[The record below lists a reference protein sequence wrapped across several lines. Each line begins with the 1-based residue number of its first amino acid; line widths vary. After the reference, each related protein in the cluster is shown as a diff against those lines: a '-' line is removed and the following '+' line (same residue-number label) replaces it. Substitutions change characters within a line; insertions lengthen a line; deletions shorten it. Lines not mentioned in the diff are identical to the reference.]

1 MLMWVF
7 TKHGFVA
14 IVQHNSLPDH
24 FQVKS
29 RVVDPLENLW
39 PGHKIEVIDWAD
51 YRYRITMLKS
61 DALEV
66 LEGQVADVDYTSFKT
81 RCESDQDYHYALT
94 RVWSI
99 MYNYQVRMEG

>member
-1 MLMWVF
+1 MWVF

-14 IVQHNSLPDH
+14 VVQHNALPGH

-39 PGHKIEVIDWAD
+39 PEHDIEVIDWAD
-51 YRYRITMLKS
+51 YRFRVTVEKETVMA
-61 DALEV
+61 ALSREMRSV
-66 LEGQVADVDYTSFKT
+66 LYTSFKDA
-81 RCESDQDYHYALT
+81 CCDEDYHYVLT

-99 MYNYQVRMEG
+99 MYSYQGRMEAK